1 MSGEKTKTDTLVDVE
16 KKEKA
21 KVAIVTVIDSRPS
34 ILVLTRSQLEDTRK
48 GESDWA
54 GGSVDEGEKPVEAL
68 RREVEQEEL
77 PGVILGNI
85 TKLIV
90 RRKMRDGV
98 RVVSHL
104 FAATA
109 ELPPAGIELS
119 AEHDAYDWVP
129 FDEFPNTDIP
139 NKYKKAVASESG
151 RLVLDELAEL
161 SLQAATPVY
170 A

>member
-1 MSGEKTKTDTLVDVE
+1 MSGEKTKTSAVVDVE

-21 KVAIVTVIDSRPS
+21 KVAIVAVIDNTPS
-34 ILVLTRSQLEDTRK
+34 ILVLTRSQLEDTRV
-48 GESDWA
+48 GEGDWA
-54 GGSVDEGEKPVEAL
+54 GGSVDDGEKPVEAL
-68 RREVEQEEL
+68 KREVEQEEL
-77 PGVILGNI
+77 PGVTLGNI
-85 TKLIV
+85 TELTV

-98 RVVSHL
+98 RVISHL

-109 ELPPAGIELS
+109 ELPPDGIELS
-119 AEHDAYDWVP
+119 VEHDAYDWVP

-139 NKYKKAVASESG
+139 NKYRKAVASESG

-161 SLQAATPVY
+161 SLQEAAPVY